1 MKKIDERGHA
11 CPLPVINAKNALAGM
26 KEGEELT
33 VIVDNE
39 IAVQNL
45 SKLAA
50 QKGHGFSSEKKADK
64 EYVVKLVASAASG
77 NVTGEGIGAKS
88 ADSDAAEEEVYCDC
102 TAGGSNVV
110 VMIGSSL
117 MGNGDEA
124 LGKILMKGFIFSLTQ
139 LEQLPSSVIFY
150 NSGAYI
156 TCEGSESIEDLKKL
170 EEAGVEI
177 YTCGTCL
184 NHYGIA
190 KKLQVGTATNMYAIS
205 EMAMNAGHVVKP

>member
-11 CPLPVINAKNALAGM
+11 CPLPVINAKNSLAAM
-26 KEGEELT
+26 QAGEEL
-33 VIVDNE
+33 VVLVDNE

-64 EYVVKLVASAASG
+64 EYVVKLVVGSQVVNGLNSA
-77 NVTGEGIGAKS
+77 GAEC
-88 ADSDAAEEEVYCDC
+88 DETQEVYCDC
-102 TAGGSNVV
+102 NTVTSKAV
-110 VMIGSSL
+110 VMIGSKF
-117 MGNGDEA
+117 MGTGDDE

-139 LEQLPSSVIFY
+139 LETLPSSIIFY
-150 NSGAYI
+150 NSGAFLS
-156 TCEGSESIEDLKKL
+156 CEGSESVEDLKKL

-190 KKLQVGTATNMYAIS
+190 DQLQVGTATNMYAIS
-205 EMAMNAGHVVKP
+205 EMAMNAGHVIKP